1 MRRWFVL
8 IIMVALTSTAPATT
22 LPTVPP
28 VTLTSAWTSVGL
40 PDEPLDVVAHDGQLW
55 VSGANEMIAVSTDAG
70 RDWTVLNENHG
81 GEMLFAL
88 VFPAPKDIVAYGSAG
103 VRVESQDGGQT
114 WKRSMITPA
123 AGVAQVAQ
131 IGSFAVA
138 AAGAD
143 FGTSTDGGMH
153 WQFRALS
160 KRPTVIQVA
169 VLDPE
174 HGLVLFEGNKSGQE
188 IGTTEDGGVMWSGN
202 LLSGYAFRGVRTGPA
217 GYVLYG
223 QAIPDDHPAQAH
235 SSDGVEWSA
244 APASVPGYT
253 QCATKGCL
261 IPGGWTD
268 LTGAAPALWALP
280 PDDAQPIT
288 LGWAAVGDTVCRV
301 SSELRCRTGRAPWVK
316 PAPPASAE
324 AKPKI
329 NPAACRRCPTP
340 GYPLQAESWGRQ
352 GQVVLHAIIGKDG
365 KMKQVLVTAAPS
377 AALAL
382 AALATVR
389 KWTYH
394 PLLSNGQP
402 MAVDTQITVNFAL
415 GR

>member
-1 MRRWFVL
+1 MA
-8 IIMVALTSTAPATT
+8 ALTSTAPATT

-40 PDEPLDVVAHDGQLW
+40 PDEPLDVAAHNGQLW
-55 VSGANEMIAVSTDAG
+55 VSGANEMIAVSDDAG
-70 RDWTVLNENHG
+70 EHWTVRNEHRN

-88 VFPAPKDIVAYGSAG
+88 VFPAPREIIAYGTAG
-103 VRVESQDGGQT
+103 VRVESQDSGQT

-123 AGVAQVAQ
+123 AGVAQVEQ

-138 AAGAD
+138 AAGD
-143 FGTSTDGGMH
+143 NFGTSTDGGMH

-160 KRPTVIQVA
+160 KRPTVTQVA
-169 VLDPE
+169 VLDAE
-174 HGLVLFEGNKSGQE
+174 HGLALFEGNKSGQE
-188 IGTTEDGGVMWSGN
+188 IVTTEDGGVTWSGN
-202 LLSGYAFRGVRTGPA
+202 LLSGYAFRGVRTGSA

-223 QAIPDDHPAQAH
+223 HAIPDDHPVQAR
-235 SSDGVEWSA
+235 SSDGVAWSA
-244 APASVPGYT
+244 APGSVPEYT
-253 QCATKGCL
+253 QCATQGCL

-288 LGWAAVGDTVCRV
+288 LGWAAVGDTVCRA

-329 NPAACRRCPTP
+329 NPAACRRCPAP
-340 GYPLQAESWGRQ
+340 RYPRQAERSGWQ
-352 GQVVLHAIIGKDG
+352 GQVVLHAIIGRDG
-365 KMKQVLVTAAPS
+365 KMKQVLVEAAPS
-377 AALAL
+377 AALAR
-382 AALATVR
+382 AALAAVR
-389 KWTYH
+389 NWTYH
-394 PLLSNGQP
+394 PFLADNGQP
-402 MAVDTQITVNFAL
+402 IAVDTQIMVNFTL
-415 GR
+415 N